1 MGDQIR
7 HGLDLARAAWGRRK
21 WLAIFVF
28 VLPLAAL
35 LGSVPFLPDIYKASA
50 VVLVERQQVPEEFVK
65 STVTSG
71 LETRLR
77 TISQEILSRSRL
89 EALIDR
95 FDLYPDLRHRV
106 PPEVVVERLRRD
118 IEVEFK
124 GVDAQLRGGAIVAF
138 KIGYVGSD
146 ARIVAKVANTL
157 AGYFLEENTRV
168 REREASGTAA
178 FLRRQLGDVKQRL
191 ATQEQRRSAFK
202 SRYLGET
209 PQHMESN
216 LSILERLNTQLRLN
230 NENQNRAL
238 ERRDLLARR
247 LDEAESSAGG
257 ALVAASPP
265 GVPGVAPAAE
275 TPAAKLQRLRQ
286 ELAELRTRYK
296 ESYPDVVQMRS
307 RIATVEQQVRQEQ
320 QFRQANA
327 ARTDDNDGKAPVA
340 DAKAPLAAPAN
351 PQVAK
356 LKESIGDIGVELS
369 TLKAEERRLREDL
382 GVYQRRVENTPYR
395 EQEFQELSRDY
406 DTTSELYRT
415 LLKRYE
421 EAQLAET
428 LEQRQKG
435 EQFRILEPALPPAE
449 PFAPKRLWLLVIG
462 GALSA
467 GIAVAALVV
476 AEQLDG
482 SFHSADEVRAFT
494 TTPVVANIPPMTTA
508 AEASRRRWRLALVAV
523 SIFIGAALLGGVSH
537 RVAAGNEHLVW
548 LLVRGRV

>member
-21 WLAIFVF
+21 WLAIFFF

-146 ARIVAKVANTL
+146 PRVVAKVANTL

-178 FLRRQLGDVKQRL
+178 FLRRQLGEVKQRL
-191 ATQEQRRSAFK
+191 AAQEQRRSAFK

-247 LDEAESSAGG
+247 LDEAESSAGVALAAPSLTG
-257 ALVAASPP
+257 A
-265 GVPGVAPAAE
+265 PGVAPAAE
-275 TPAAKLQRLRQ
+275 TPAARLHRLRQ

-307 RIATVEQQVRQEQ
+307 RIATVEQQL
-320 QFRQANA
+320 RQANA
-327 ARTDDNDGKAPVA
+327 ARTDDTDAKAPVA
-340 DAKAPLAAPAN
+340 DAKAVAAPLN
-351 PQVAK
+351 PQVVK
-356 LKESIGDIGVELS
+356 LKESIGDIEVEIS

-382 GVYQRRVENTPYR
+382 AVYQRRVENTPYR

-435 EQFRILEPALPPAE
+435 EQFRVLEPAIPPAA
-449 PFAPKRLWLLVIG
+449 PFAPKRPWLLAVG
-462 GALSA
+462 VALSA
-467 GIAVAALVV
+467 GIAVGALVV

-482 SFHSADEVRAFT
+482 SFHTADEVRAFT
-494 TTPVVANIPPMTTA
+494 TTPIVANIPPMITA

-523 SIFIGAALLGGVSH
+523 SIFVGAALLGGVSH
-537 RVAAGNEHLVW
+537 RVAAGNEQLVW